1 MNKQNKNICIHVCD
15 DNPVV
20 IEKAIKIT
28 KDLLN
33 DERLAAEIV
42 AYEDG
47 NQFTERYKERKD
59 ELLILDIDMPGKSG
73 LDILKEF
80 EIHCKNNRV
89 ILLTAYD
96 NLALQSLMY
105 GPFQIVRKDLMEID
119 LEKAIRRFL
128 RIRNDQNAQ
137 LKIKEDGIQRV
148 VDIKD
153 IFYIE
158 KRRNYSY
165 IYLKDHRCVKV
176 RKNLRNYEFELAGK
190 GLVRVHAGYM
200 EAMKYCAK
208 IEKGQ
213 IVMED
218 GTEIPISRDRKNMVK
233 EQFMISRRK

>member
-15 DNPVV
+15 DNPVA

-33 DERLAAEIV
+33 EEGLAAEIIT
-42 AYEDG
+42 YEDG

-128 RIRNDQNAQ
+128 RIR
-137 LKIKEDGIQRV
+137 KIGN
-148 VDIKD
+148 
-153 IFYIE
+153 
-158 KRRNYSY
+158 KRRWNAKSCRYKG
-165 IYLKDHRCVKV
+165 YLLY
-176 RKNLRNYEFELAGK
+176 RKTTKLFIHLFERSSLRKGSKEFARL
-190 GLVRVHAGYM
+190 
-200 EAMKYCAK
+200 
-208 IEKGQ
+208 
-213 IVMED
+213 
-218 GTEIPISRDRKNMVK
+218 
-233 EQFMISRRK
+233 